1 MGDMEFIPT
10 VTGPGAGYM
19 PNSSAVHH
27 RAYINPDQ
35 MFCSEVLLM
44 FVMFGVF
51 LIAGSEGR

>member
-1 MGDMEFIPT
+1 MEFIPT
-10 VTGPGAGYM
+10 VSGPGAGYM
-19 PNSSAVHH
+19 PNSSAVHN

-51 LIAGSEGR
+51 LVAGSEGR